1 MRYALVENGVVTNII
16 EMDKRNEQFFPS
28 AVYTGDRPV
37 GMGDTYTEGKFY
49 RDGKE
54 VLTALEE
61 ANNEIDSLTQQL
73 GEAALRSRGHDR
85 PRRGSGARRGAD
97 ESHDLEDAKS
107 LAHARPSD
115 AERRGE
121 LAFGL
126 QPVAGAE
133 PALEQ
138 VALDLVEYDAPRACG
153 RSPLRS

>member
-37 GMGDTYTEGKFY
+37 YTAEGKFY

-73 GEAALRSRGHDR
+73 GEAVETIYQ
-85 PRRGSGARRGAD
+85 AD
-97 ESHDLEDAKS
+97 MDTI
-107 LAHARPSD
+107 
-115 AERRGE
+115 G
-121 LAFGL
+121 
-126 QPVAGAE
+126 
-133 PALEQ
+133 
-138 VALDLVEYDAPRACG
+138 
-153 RSPLRS
+153 

>member
-1 MRYALVENGVVTNII
+1 MRYALVENGTVTNVI

-73 GEAALRSRGHDR
+73 GEAVETIYQ
-85 PRRGSGARRGAD
+85 AD
-97 ESHDLEDAKS
+97 MDTI
-107 LAHARPSD
+107 
-115 AERRGE
+115 G
-121 LAFGL
+121 
-126 QPVAGAE
+126 
-133 PALEQ
+133 
-138 VALDLVEYDAPRACG
+138 
-153 RSPLRS
+153 

>member
-1 MRYALVENGVVTNII
+1 MRYALVENGTVTNII

-73 GEAALRSRGHDR
+73 EYSFIDIPDLISLSEEEEVR
-85 PRRGSGARRGAD
+85 P
-97 ESHDLEDAKS
+97 
-107 LAHARPSD
+107 
-115 AERRGE
+115 
-121 LAFGL
+121 
-126 QPVAGAE
+126 
-133 PALEQ
+133 
-138 VALDLVEYDAPRACG
+138 C
-153 RSPLRS
+153 